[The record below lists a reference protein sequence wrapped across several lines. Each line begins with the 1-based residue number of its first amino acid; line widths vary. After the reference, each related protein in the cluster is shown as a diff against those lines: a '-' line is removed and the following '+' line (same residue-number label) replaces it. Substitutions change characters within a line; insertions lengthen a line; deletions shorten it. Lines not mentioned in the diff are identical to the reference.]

1 MSILCLYPFLFLVL
15 AMLLFFG
22 AGHVTAQ
29 EETQA
34 GRVQKSGAEPAATFV
49 AHVDEVELPF
59 IVTDK
64 HHRWINDLSENEV
77 LLRDNGR
84 PPESIRVFQ
93 NQTGLPLRLGLIVDT
108 SDSITEQFEFERKAA
123 ALFISQVVD
132 SAKDLA
138 FVLGFSNAPVLIQD
152 FTADTEALATAV
164 EELQLGGTTALY
176 DTISFAC
183 KKLQGTENRFT
194 GRMLIVLTDGMDN
207 SSHLQPKQLIEDV
220 LRCNAMV
227 IVLHTALEPDTSS
240 SSYKVL
246 EKLTKETGGQIL
258 PAADKRE
265 IAKAFSEL
273 RSQLRN
279 YYLLAYRPAQ
289 FERNGSYRKIQLK
302 TTRRGTHVICR
313 RGYYAMTDEQ
323 ESAEGLSFH
332 SSH

>member
-1 MSILCLYPFLFLVL
+1 MLCPYQPFLFLVL
-15 AMLLFFG
+15 AIVLFFG
-22 AGHVTAQ
+22 TSTVSAQ
-29 EETQA
+29 EEAQA
-34 GRVQKSGAEPAATFV
+34 GQGSGAEPAATFV

-59 IVTDK
+59 IVTDR
-64 HHRWINDLSENEV
+64 HHRWITDLSENEV

-108 SDSITEQFEFERKAA
+108 SDSITEQFAFERKAA

-132 SAKDLA
+132 SSKDVA
-138 FVLGFSNAPVLIQD
+138 FVLGFSSAPVLVQD
-152 FTADTEALATAV
+152 FTPDTEALATAV

-194 GRMLIVLTDGMDN
+194 GRMLIVLTDGDDN
-207 SSHLQPKQLIEDV
+207 SSHLQPKQLLEDV

-258 PAADKRE
+258 PAAGKKE
-265 IAKAFSEL
+265 LAKAFSEL

-323 ESAEGLSFH
+323 E
-332 SSH
+332 

>member
-1 MSILCLYPFLFLVL
+1 MLCPYQPFLFLVL
-15 AMLLFFG
+15 AIVLFFG
-22 AGHVTAQ
+22 TSTVSAQ
-29 EETQA
+29 EEAQV
-34 GRVQKSGAEPAATFV
+34 GQGSGAEPAATFV

-59 IVTDK
+59 IVTDR
-64 HHRWINDLSENEV
+64 HHRWITDLSENEV

-108 SDSITEQFEFERKAA
+108 SDSITEQFAFERKAA

-132 SAKDLA
+132 SSKDVA
-138 FVLGFSNAPVLIQD
+138 FVLGFSSAPVLVQD
-152 FTADTEALATAV
+152 FTPDTEALATAV

-194 GRMLIVLTDGMDN
+194 GRMLIVLTDGDDN
-207 SSHLQPKQLIEDV
+207 SSHLQPKQLLEDV

-258 PAADKRE
+258 SAAGKKE
-265 IAKAFSEL
+265 LAKAFSEL

-313 RGYYAMTDEQ
+313 RGYYAMTDER
-323 ESAEGLSFH
+323 E
-332 SSH
+332 

>member
-1 MSILCLYPFLFLVL
+1 MLCSYQPFLFSVL
-15 AMLLFFG
+15 AIVLFFG
-22 AGHVTAQ
+22 TSSVSAQ
-29 EETQA
+29 EEAQA
-34 GRVQKSGAEPAATFV
+34 GQGSGAEPAATFV
-49 AHVDEVELPF
+49 AHVNEVELPF

-64 HHRWINDLSENEV
+64 HHRWITDLSENEV

-93 NQTGLPLRLGLIVDT
+93 NQTGLPLRLGLLVDT
-108 SDSITEQFEFERKAA
+108 SDSITEQFAFEKKAA

-138 FVLGFSNAPVLIQD
+138 FVLGFSNAPVLVQD
-152 FTADTEALATAV
+152 FTPDTEALATAV

-183 KKLQGTENRFT
+183 KKLQGAENRFT
-194 GRMLIVLTDGMDN
+194 GRMLIVLTDGVDN
-207 SSHLQPKQLIEDV
+207 SSHLQPKQLMEDV
-220 LRCNAMV
+220 LRCNAIV
-227 IVLHTALEPDTSS
+227 IVLYTALEPDTSS

-246 EKLTKETGGQIL
+246 EKLTAETGGQIL
-258 PAADKRE
+258 SAAGKKE
-265 IAKAFSEL
+265 VAKAFSEL

-313 RGYYAMTDEQ
+313 RGYYAMTDDK
-323 ESAEGLSFH
+323 SDLRAFSFP
-332 SSH
+332 

>member
-1 MSILCLYPFLFLVL
+1 MLCLYHPFLLLIV

-22 AGHVTAQ
+22 AGHVAAQ
-29 EETQA
+29 EETHA
-34 GRVQKSGAEPAATFV
+34 GRVQGNGAEPAATFV

-64 HHRWINDLSENEV
+64 HHRWIADLSENEV
-77 LLRDNGR
+77 VLRDNGR
-84 PPESIRVFQ
+84 PPESVRVFQ

-108 SDSITEQFEFERKAA
+108 SDSITEQFAFEKNAA

-132 SAKDLA
+132 STKDLA
-138 FVLGFSNAPVLIQD
+138 FVLGFSSAPVLAQD
-152 FTADTEALATAV
+152 FTPDTEALVTAV

-176 DTISFAC
+176 DAISFAC

-207 SSHLQPKQLIEDV
+207 NSHLQPKQLIEDA

-227 IVLHTALEPDTSS
+227 IVLYTALDPDTSS
-240 SSYKVL
+240 PSYKVL

-258 PAADKRE
+258 LAAGKKE
-265 IAKAFSEL
+265 VAMAFSEL
-273 RSQLRN
+273 RSQLRS

-323 ESAEGLSFH
+323 ELSFQR
-332 SSH
+332 SH